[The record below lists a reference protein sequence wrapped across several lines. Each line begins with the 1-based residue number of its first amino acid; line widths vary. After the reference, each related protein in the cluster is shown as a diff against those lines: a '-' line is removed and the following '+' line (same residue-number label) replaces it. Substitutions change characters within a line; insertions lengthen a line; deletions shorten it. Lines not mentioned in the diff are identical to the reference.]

1 MFAMNSILLAGAVA
15 AIVQAGPASQPASEM
30 PNEDR
35 RAVELFVE
43 EAVRA
48 FEEALTRTGATDAQR
63 RYLYC
68 LNFADHSVF
77 AMPGVPWASSRDLF
91 PEIVRSVE
99 ANAELSDLHAE
110 FFRIRFDVSPGVVE
124 SFVEEVAERAAPVE
138 IDLGNCRDSMLPSL
152 TGLQGYVERMNRCT
166 EYLTEGLTPIEQPSM
181 LDCPYA
187 DLAIPPY
194 VEAYQAAIS
203 TAANNLLVGQQLP
216 QGFHIV
222 EAEASGVLS
231 RSSEHCGVGA
241 IRIDVANEE
250 GMEAALFIE
259 TAYAVHSQRD
269 ASLAVS
275 FPETEMP
282 LIQFCAERGFE
293 LSGEA
298 EITSAKL
305 PLEAFSDVL
314 REALA
319 RRE

>member
-15 AIVQAGPASQPASEM
+15 AIVQAGPASQPASEISD
-30 PNEDR
+30 EDR
-35 RAVELFVE
+35 QSVELFIEEYVDAVE
-43 EAVRA
+43 EA
-48 FEEALTRTGATDAQR
+48 
-63 RYLYC
+63 
-68 LNFADHSVF
+68 
-77 AMPGVPWASSRDLF
+77 
-91 PEIVRSVE
+91 
-99 ANAELSDLHAE
+99 
-110 FFRIRFDVSPGVVE
+110 
-124 SFVEEVAERAAPVE
+124 
-138 IDLGNCRDSMLPSL
+138 
-152 TGLQGYVERMNRCT
+152 
-166 EYLTEGLTPIEQPSM
+166 
-181 LDCPYA
+181 
-187 DLAIPPY
+187 
-194 VEAYQAAIS
+194 
-203 TAANNLLVGQQLP
+203 LP

-298 EITSAKL
+298 EITSAKS

-319 RRE
+319 QRE